1 MGTICVCACLWGKI
15 EPEGNEHV
23 VAGKLDSVPKS
34 TGNRGVRKGLQ
45 GAGATSL
52 PTDLLLKVRG
62 LPK

>member
-1 MGTICVCACLWGKI
+1 
-15 EPEGNEHV
+15 V
-23 VAGKLDSVPKS
+23 VAVEQDSVQEG

-52 PTDLLLKVRG
+52 PHDLFLKVRG